1 MKPNAEPTC
10 KVCKQIRMFLL
21 FAVPI
26 VMLIATRPDVAVP
39 SIPIEFIFTNFV
51 VISLVRRDCLANLRR
66 LLERPQKIALPSS
79 LAG

>member
-26 VMLIATRPDVAVP
+26 LMLIGTRPDIAVP
-39 SIPIEFIFTNFV
+39 SIPIEFVFTNFV
-51 VISLVRRDCLANLRR
+51 VISLVVVVAWRIYADYWKGR
-66 LLERPQKIALPSS
+66 KK
-79 LAG
+79 

>member
-26 VMLIATRPDVAVP
+26 LMLIGTRPDIAVP
-39 SIPIEFIFTNFV
+39 SIPIEFIFTNFIFIGFIAV
-51 VISLVRRDCLANLRR
+51 VAWRIYADYWKGR
-66 LLERPQKIALPSS
+66 KK
-79 LAG
+79 

>member
-1 MKPNAEPTC
+1 MKPNAPPPC

-39 SIPIEFIFTNFV
+39 SIPIEFVFTNFV
-51 VISLVRRDCLANLRR
+51 VISLVVV
-66 LLERPQKIALPSS
+66 IAWRIY
-79 LAG
+79 ADYWKGRKK

>member
-26 VMLIATRPDVAVP
+26 LMLIGTRPDIAVP
-39 SIPIEFIFTNFV
+39 SIPIEFIFTNFIFIGFIV
-51 VISLVRRDCLANLRR
+51 VVAWRIYADYWKGR
-66 LLERPQKIALPSS
+66 KK
-79 LAG
+79 

>member
-39 SIPIEFIFTNFV
+39 SIPIEFVFTNFV
-51 VISLVRRDCLANLRR
+51 VISVVVV
-66 LLERPQKIALPSS
+66 IAWRIY
-79 LAG
+79 ADYWKGRKK

>member
-10 KVCKQIRMFLL
+10 KVCKQIRMFPL

-39 SIPIEFIFTNFV
+39 SIPIEFVFTNFV
-51 VISLVRRDCLANLRR
+51 VISLVVVVAWRIYADYWKGR
-66 LLERPQKIALPSS
+66 KK
-79 LAG
+79 